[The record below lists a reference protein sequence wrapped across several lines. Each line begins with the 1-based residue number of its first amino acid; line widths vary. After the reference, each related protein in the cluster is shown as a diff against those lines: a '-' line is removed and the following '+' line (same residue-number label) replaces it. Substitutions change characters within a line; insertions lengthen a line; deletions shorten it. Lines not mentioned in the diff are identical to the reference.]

1 LLESYEST
9 IEKHGNTIKV
19 DTLVEQATCTL
30 FTLRETLE
38 TERESTA
45 IDTLLWTPKNDT
57 SPKIADSTITA
68 EPTQIVQIPITKTL
82 EIVLLK
88 VNTNDQ
94 NNKPFRVFTHFNHK
108 I

>member
-1 LLESYEST
+1 MQQVAYILL
-9 IEKHGNTIKV
+9 
-19 DTLVEQATCTL
+19 
-30 FTLRETLE
+30 TLRETLE
-38 TERESTA
+38 LKPILVVESIT
-45 IDTLLWTPKNDT
+45 IYTSLQIPKNDT
-57 SPKIADSTITA
+57 SPKIADSTITV
-68 EPTQIVQIPITKTL
+68 EPTQIVQIPTTKTL